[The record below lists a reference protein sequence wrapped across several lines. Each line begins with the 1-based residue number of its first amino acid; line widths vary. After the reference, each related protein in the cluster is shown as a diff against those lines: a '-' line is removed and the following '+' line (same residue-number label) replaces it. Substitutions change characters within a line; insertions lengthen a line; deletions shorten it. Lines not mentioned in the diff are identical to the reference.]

1 MTKRS
6 IAPSDFFVLGSHEG
20 DAALL
25 STLHHTSSHTQ
36 RVRRSKYA
44 HTFESST
51 EPMEMACTL
60 RNWEGQSYYKSRRK
74 SLLSLTAKAAGNCP
88 EILLT
93 PIEYH
98 GGDVGGNDMMDDNDD
113 DDNQLRWPCSISMD
127 DILVVQR
134 HYPAS
139 SSANDAKLSI
149 TTMQAGSYELGGLT
163 ANGHDILLAFLQA
176 SLEPER
182 ICFAD
187 HDTAVMADGYGGG
200 NNNNKNHSS
209 INTFCQENNQNMF
222 SSGSSVS
229 SCLDFDTLQDM
240 HVQNCANAETWPEK
254 MSRRF
259 GRVVHNLTETFADN
273 CCAAVVVPAADSMD
287 HHGEHQDQRSHRHYP
302 QHHQQ
307 RDDVPSLACAP
318 RSTDALYLS
327 SPPPRSPA
335 AAHSTTTTT
344 TPTLFVSQR
353 PGNNILYELERANS
367 GSTSMT
373 GGGNNNMNN
382 NNNVNLLASPSKI
395 WKMPSGLSVESEAD
409 QSSVLP
415 PTNHHQQQHHHH
427 YQQQFHNKKKS
438 RSFI

>member
-1 MTKRS
+1 
-6 IAPSDFFVLGSHEG
+6 
-20 DAALL
+20 
-25 STLHHTSSHTQ
+25 
-36 RVRRSKYA
+36 
-44 HTFESST
+44 
-51 EPMEMACTL
+51 MEMACTL

-98 GGDVGGNDMMDDNDD
+98 HGGRGRGGEGGGDDDMMDDNDD
-113 DDNQLRWPCSISMD
+113 DDENQLSWPCSISMD

-139 SSANDAKLSI
+139 SATNDAKLSI

-187 HDTAVMADGYGGG
+187 HDTAVIADGYNGG

-273 CCAAVVVPAADSMD
+273 CCAAVVVPTPDSMD
-287 HHGEHQDQRSHRHYP
+287 HHGQHQDRSHRHYP
-302 QHHQQ
+302 QHHHQQ

-318 RSTDALYLS
+318 RSADALYSS

-335 AAHSTTTTT
+335 AARSTTTTT
-344 TPTLFVSQR
+344 TTPNLFVSQR
-353 PGNNILYELERANS
+353 PGNILYELERANS
-367 GSTSMT
+367 GSTNMT
-373 GGGNNNMNN
+373 GGNNMNN
-382 NNNVNLLASPSKI
+382 NNNNMNLAGPSKI

-409 QSSVLP
+409 PSSVLP
-415 PTNHHQQQHHHH
+415 PANHQQQQQHHH
-427 YQQQFHNKKKS
+427 QQQQQLHNKKKS